1 MRKFIY
7 FLALYLF
14 IGMMACHSE
23 DTQKS
28 VLIYT
33 KNGEGFVHDN
43 IAESVKALKEIC
55 DELGVSYKVSDDPA
69 IFNAEFAGKFD
80 AVIFSNTN
88 NEAFNSQEQRNIF
101 QKFIQNGGGFVGIHS
116 ACGSERDWPWFWAM
130 VGGKFLRH
138 PPFQPFDIKVI
149 NKNHQSTE
157 FLPDVWKWQDE
168 CYYMNQLNPDIN
180 VLLAAD
186 LTTINDPD
194 MENYPGET
202 FGNLF
207 PLAWYHEYDGGREF
221 FTALGHDQKHYKDE
235 TFRRHLSEGIQWAL
249 KLENK

>member
-1 MRKFIY
+1 MTRPY
-7 FLALYLF
+7 
-14 IGMMACHSE
+14 
-23 DTQKS
+23 
-28 VLIYT
+28 
-33 KNGEGFVHDN
+33 
-43 IAESVKALKEIC
+43 
-55 DELGVSYKVSDDPA
+55 
-69 IFNAEFAGKFD
+69 FNAEFASKFD

-88 NEAFNSQEQRNIF
+88 NEAFNTEEQRNIF